1 MERLQLG
8 SVAGSVAVPDLKA
21 TYPHCVASMV
31 HVTDSF
37 ASSRDQDF
45 PELSKTFNVIARH
58 CVLLFRRH
66 RRRETA
72 ETYGDTLDKA

>member
-1 MERLQLG
+1 
-8 SVAGSVAVPDLKA
+8 
-21 TYPHCVASMV
+21 MV

-45 PELSKTFNVIARH
+45 PELCKTFNVIASH

-66 RRRETA
+66 RRR
-72 ETYGDTLDKA
+72 GDSERLKLTEILSTKHECGSSNLNVLQ